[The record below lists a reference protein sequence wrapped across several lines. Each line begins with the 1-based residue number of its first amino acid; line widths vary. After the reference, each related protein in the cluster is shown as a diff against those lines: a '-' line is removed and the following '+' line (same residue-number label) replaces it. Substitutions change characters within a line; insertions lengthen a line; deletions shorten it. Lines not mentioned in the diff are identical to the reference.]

1 MTALPWTFP
10 GYFDRLSVSPVS
22 LLGLHVVVS
31 MLFHC
36 WNHLTVLNCHA
47 HVSTTLDCT
56 KKTNKGDNIIIIPR
70 QHANCMIVTR
80 ISKINSETNVLRV
93 SFIRYYSSV
102 YSNIGFAV
110 KEIISRSVIFSSEV
124 ITNCLYLTCKLHS

>member
-1 MTALPWTFP
+1 MDKKNKDMTALPWTFP

-56 KKTNKGDNIIIIPR
+56 KKNKQGR
-70 QHANCMIVTR
+70 
-80 ISKINSETNVLRV
+80 
-93 SFIRYYSSV
+93 
-102 YSNIGFAV
+102 
-110 KEIISRSVIFSSEV
+110 
-124 ITNCLYLTCKLHS
+124 

>member
-1 MTALPWTFP
+1 MHMCLLRWTAL
-10 GYFDRLSVSPVS
+10 
-22 LLGLHVVVS
+22 
-31 MLFHC
+31 
-36 WNHLTVLNCHA
+36 
-47 HVSTTLDCT
+47 